1 MALANLNLHCLD
13 FWGISPFLSYE
24 VGIEDLTRTQANP
37 SHLGRQAPSVA
48 EGYSVHHLGRQAP
61 SVAEGYSVHH
71 SQPLLW
77 YSGWL
82 MGM

>member
-13 FWGISPFLSYE
+13 FWGIPPFLSYE

-48 EGYSVHHLGRQAP
+48 EGYSVHH
-61 SVAEGYSVHH
+61 
-71 SQPLLW
+71 SQSLLW